1 MAERVSIRLI
11 AVTLT
16 MGDRGTLDLY
26 ATDLNGINV
35 GFNSGGNIHID
46 TTGTHFSGSY
56 DTSTQTWLSWN
67 NDVYTVA
74 SNALGELDALGGND
88 TITGSSN
95 DNLIYLGTGD
105 DIAHG
110 NGGSDTIYGAEGS
123 DTIYGDSGADTL
135 DGGDGLD
142 RLTGGTGADVFVFH
156 AANAFNNVDVIS
168 DFSTSDGDK
177 IDISDLLTGYNA
189 ATDNIGDFVQLV
201 TSGSD
206 TLLKVDLDGGAT
218 GHSMTQIATLTGV
231 TGLSLS
237 SLISGGELIVS

>member
-1 MAERVSIRLI
+1 M
-11 AVTLT
+11 
-16 MGDRGTLDLY
+16 
-26 ATDLNGINV
+26 
-35 GFNSGGNIHID
+35 
-46 TTGTHFSGSY
+46 
-56 DTSTQTWLSWN
+56 
-67 NDVYTVA
+67 YTVA